1 LSEQSSSLRRSFP
14 AEPGAPALARHAV
27 RAFLKAR
34 GADPAVLGDI
44 MLAVSEVVT
53 NCVVHAYR
61 GVSDGEVAMEAH
73 HRGDTLVLSVVDH
86 GGGMAPRHD
95 SPGLGLGLPLVGRV
109 AERVDI
115 IAPSGGGT
123 QVRMRFALGS
133 GRGAGRADRPA
144 RRRA

>member
-1 LSEQSSSLRRSFP
+1 V
-14 AEPGAPALARHAV
+14 LA
-27 RAFLKAR
+27 
-34 GADPAVLGDI
+34 DI
-44 MLAVSEVVT
+44 LLAVSEVVT

-61 GVSDGEVAMEAH
+61 NTSGEVAMEAH
-73 HRGDTLVLSVVDH
+73 HRGDTLLLSVADT

-123 QVRMRFALGS
+123 QVRMRFALGP
-133 GRGAGRADRPA
+133 GTAGDR
-144 RRRA
+144 